1 MPPGKLWGTCPGM
14 QGLKYAVDPNPIS
27 HYYGPMR
34 LYHKMDVRERA
45 IQKHGSIEAML
56 AVMMPEVQV

>member
-1 MPPGKLWGTCPGM
+1 M

>member
-1 MPPGKLWGTCPGM
+1 MPCTRQTSEMSSLFLC
-14 QGLKYAVDPNPIS
+14 
-27 HYYGPMR
+27 R